1 MSADARKLKTLIAQR
16 SVELTKIKEL
26 KKSAD
31 QALEDPNFHP
41 NFRCRAK
48 HLEDIYKTFDKI
60 HNNIILLVSAQDN
73 GDIDPHVKIQTE
85 FNDYYFHI
93 EALFTNLFP
102 QTKSELDTTQLQNTT
117 AQCSVKLP
125 KIEVPHFDGE
135 FKHWQTFI
143 DMFDSL
149 IHCNSSLSDISKY
162 NYLVS
167 FLRGPPLALVS
178 STPLA
183 NQNYNI
189 AYQALKN
196 KYDKKRLIAKAHW
209 QALENIKPISNENN
223 HEALRNMIDIY
234 TRNITILN
242 NLGFPTES
250 WSFVLFNMIYD
261 RLPEILQTN
270 FELECGSVLSQD
282 MLYLKSYDTLIEFL
296 EKQCSAKD
304 TISLTKSFSHF
315 NKNSN
320 YDKTKTKYSQKSY
333 KNKPTSS
340 FVVNTQLKQNLTC
353 QVCNKDHFIYNCPD
367 FIAFTPKQRYDL
379 IKSRSWCSNCLGTRH
394 SSKSCNSRSSCR
406 TCGKKHHSLLHFEGQ
421 ITTPVNVPP
430 STSSQTL
437 PVLQASSSISEVVST
452 NLFAKHKNKALLSTA
467 LINVQDAWGN
477 FHVIRAVIDS
487 GSESHFISKS
497 CFNKLGLSKF
507 FLPIQLCGIGKN
519 ISKGSHGVRCN
530 IKPVGKSDPVYSL
543 EFIILNEISD
553 NLPINSLPVEQFSKF
568 SQLPLADPNF
578 HLSKPVDILLGAD
591 IYGFLITGNKLL
603 SDPDQPVALETIFG
617 WIITGRV
624 KTSSVSL
631 SVNSYF
637 LTSYASLD
645 QSLQRFW
652 ELEDVPQSSTLSS
665 DEKLAEE
672 HFCKTFSRT
681 LSGHY
686 KVSLP
691 FKTLEPI
698 FEGSRDVALRRFFSL
713 EKRLLR
719 NPQLYSQY
727 SNYMREYLD
736 SQYMIAVQ
744 NPSPNAHSYY
754 LPHHCVIRPD
764 SLTTKLRV
772 VFDASARDYTN
783 KSLNDT
789 LLTGPKLQSDIL
801 SILLRFRS
809 HLIVFASDIK
819 QMFCQILVNEN
830 HTEYLKILWRFNAN
844 EPIQEYKLTRVTFGL
859 SCSPFLAIRVIKQIA
874 LENLVKYPEA
884 SKILDMDTYVD
895 DIISGC
901 DSLSLAIKIQRDLI
915 SILKH
920 SGFEL
925 RKWTSNSSDF
935 LSQLSPNECKM
946 DSSLSLNINS
956 LSSSKVL
963 GLNWNPSTDEF
974 FFDSPALSLTNKIC
988 NKRNILSQLASIFD
1002 PCGMLVPL
1010 TLHLKLIIQD
1020 LWKLGINW
1028 DDPAPNNI
1036 ATSWHQLV
1044 QELPCIFSLK
1054 VPRYFLT
1061 LKYLSLEVHGFC
1073 DASEKGYC
1081 AVIYFRIILPDN
1093 SVKTNFV
1100 CAKGKVA
1107 PLKKISIP
1115 RLELCA
1121 ALLLTRLID
1130 FVRTSLSN
1138 KLINVSTIAWSDSMV
1153 VLHWL
1158 KSEPYKWNT
1167 FVSNRVSQIQEK
1179 LPPSCWRHVV
1189 SKDNPA
1195 DPGSRGLQPSE
1206 LLDNALWWAGPPWL
1220 SQPESYWPQSIF
1232 TFPETEEEQR
1242 KVILTCTSQP
1252 SLFDTLFEKF
1262 SSFSKIINIVTFCRR
1277 FLYNTRHSKSRKT
1290 SPLSKFEIN
1299 ETLECI
1305 IKCVQSQYYAREI
1318 LLINNCKSLP
1328 KYLRKLT
1335 PFIDTNGILRVG
1347 GRLRNA
1353 SLNFSQKHPALLP
1366 NNHKFT
1372 TLLIEY
1378 THKLYLH
1385 PGPQTLHYILAQQYW
1400 IVSARKTIR
1409 SVLFKCPQCFR
1420 ANPVMPQPPIMGDIP
1435 AVRLSQVKPFSEV
1448 GCDYGGP
1455 FSLLRYRARGAK
1467 SCKAYICLFVCM
1479 ATKALHLELVSDL
1492 SSETFLGALRRFIS
1506 RRGRCNHIYS
1516 DCGTNFV
1523 GASRELIN
1531 MLKSA
1536 AEQEQISWHFN
1547 PPSAPHFGGLWEAG
1561 IKSVKTHIKRVIG
1574 DQLLTYEEFYTLLVQ
1589 IEAVLNSRP
1598 LCPQSSDPNDL
1609 SVLTPGHFL
1618 TLEPLN
1624 APPEDDLSGIKLNH
1638 LSRWQLISRLHQSF
1652 WSRWSKEY
1660 LQTLLQRAKW
1670 NDSTIPIEINSVVLI
1685 KDDNLIPLKW
1695 SIGRVLEIHPGHDRV
1710 TRVVTLKT
1718 AKGILKRP
1726 VTKICP
1732 LPYCKSHN

>member
-1 MSADARKLKTLIAQR
+1 
-16 SVELTKIKEL
+16 
-26 KKSAD
+26 
-31 QALEDPNFHP
+31 
-41 NFRCRAK
+41 
-48 HLEDIYKTFDKI
+48 
-60 HNNIILLVSAQDN
+60 
-73 GDIDPHVKIQTE
+73 
-85 FNDYYFHI
+85 
-93 EALFTNLFP
+93 
-102 QTKSELDTTQLQNTT
+102 
-117 AQCSVKLP
+117 
-125 KIEVPHFDGE
+125 
-135 FKHWQTFI
+135 
-143 DMFDSL
+143 MFDSL

-234 TRNITILN
+234 TR
-242 NLGFPTES
+242 
-250 WSFVLFNMIYD
+250 
-261 RLPEILQTN
+261 
-270 FELECGSVLSQD
+270 
-282 MLYLKSYDTLIEFL
+282 
-296 EKQCSAKD
+296 
-304 TISLTKSFSHF
+304 
-315 NKNSN
+315 
-320 YDKTKTKYSQKSY
+320 
-333 KNKPTSS
+333 
-340 FVVNTQLKQNLTC
+340 
-353 QVCNKDHFIYNCPD
+353 
-367 FIAFTPKQRYDL
+367 
-379 IKSRSWCSNCLGTRH
+379 
-394 SSKSCNSRSSCR
+394 
-406 TCGKKHHSLLHFEGQ
+406 
-421 ITTPVNVPP
+421 
-430 STSSQTL
+430 
-437 PVLQASSSISEVVST
+437 
-452 NLFAKHKNKALLSTA
+452 
-467 LINVQDAWGN
+467 
-477 FHVIRAVIDS
+477 
-487 GSESHFISKS
+487 
-497 CFNKLGLSKF
+497 LSKF

-530 IKPVGKSDPVYSL
+530 IKPIGKSDPIYSL

-665 DEKLAEE
+665 DERLAEE

-681 LSGHY
+681 LSGRY

-736 SQYMIAVQ
+736 SHNMIAVQ
-744 NPSPNAHSYY
+744 NPSPNTHSYY

-844 EPIQEYKLTRVTFGL
+844 EPIQEYKLTRVTF
-859 SCSPFLAIRVIKQIA
+859 
-874 LENLVKYPEA
+874 ENLVKYPEA
-884 SKILDMDTYVD
+884 SKILDMDRYVD

-915 SILKH
+915 SILEH

-946 DSSLSLNINS
+946 DSSLPLNINS

-1179 LPPSCWRHVV
+1179 LPPPCWRHVV

-1232 TFPETEEEQR
+1232 TFPEIEEE
-1242 KVILTCTSQP
+1242 
-1252 SLFDTLFEKF
+1252 
-1262 SSFSKIINIVTFCRR
+1262 
-1277 FLYNTRHSKSRKT
+1277 HRKT
-1290 SPLSKFEIN
+1290 LS
-1299 ETLECI
+1299 L
-1305 IKCVQSQYYAREI
+1305 
-1318 LLINNCKSLP
+1318 
-1328 KYLRKLT
+1328 
-1335 PFIDTNGILRVG
+1335 
-1347 GRLRNA
+1347 
-1353 SLNFSQKHPALLP
+1353 
-1366 NNHKFT
+1366 
-1372 TLLIEY
+1372 
-1378 THKLYLH
+1378 
-1385 PGPQTLHYILAQQYW
+1385 
-1400 IVSARKTIR
+1400 
-1409 SVLFKCPQCFR
+1409 
-1420 ANPVMPQPPIMGDIP
+1420 
-1435 AVRLSQVKPFSEV
+1435 
-1448 GCDYGGP
+1448 
-1455 FSLLRYRARGAK
+1455 
-1467 SCKAYICLFVCM
+1467 
-1479 ATKALHLELVSDL
+1479 
-1492 SSETFLGALRRFIS
+1492 
-1506 RRGRCNHIYS
+1506 
-1516 DCGTNFV
+1516 
-1523 GASRELIN
+1523 
-1531 MLKSA
+1531 
-1536 AEQEQISWHFN
+1536 
-1547 PPSAPHFGGLWEAG
+1547 
-1561 IKSVKTHIKRVIG
+1561 
-1574 DQLLTYEEFYTLLVQ
+1574 
-1589 IEAVLNSRP
+1589 
-1598 LCPQSSDPNDL
+1598 
-1609 SVLTPGHFL
+1609 
-1618 TLEPLN
+1618 
-1624 APPEDDLSGIKLNH
+1624 
-1638 LSRWQLISRLHQSF
+1638 
-1652 WSRWSKEY
+1652 
-1660 LQTLLQRAKW
+1660 
-1670 NDSTIPIEINSVVLI
+1670 
-1685 KDDNLIPLKW
+1685 
-1695 SIGRVLEIHPGHDRV
+1695 
-1710 TRVVTLKT
+1710 
-1718 AKGILKRP
+1718 
-1726 VTKICP
+1726 
-1732 LPYCKSHN
+1732 

>member
-1 MSADARKLKTLIAQR
+1 MTLLLALPTSLLKYINQYSSGLLSAECWIPSPILYPKNLSGYVAV
-16 SVELTKIKEL
+16 VEYGE
-26 KKSAD
+26 S
-31 QALEDPNFHP
+31 
-41 NFRCRAK
+41 
-48 HLEDIYKTFDKI
+48 DKI
-60 HNNIILLVSAQDN
+60 GRVHSVHLQARAILKCFVQAKNQQVRVQNGNKVSAQDN

-209 QALENIKPISNENN
+209 QVLENIKPISNENN

-234 TRNITILN
+234 T
-242 NLGFPTES
+242 
-250 WSFVLFNMIYD
+250 
-261 RLPEILQTN
+261 
-270 FELECGSVLSQD
+270 
-282 MLYLKSYDTLIEFL
+282 
-296 EKQCSAKD
+296 
-304 TISLTKSFSHF
+304 H
-315 NKNSN
+315 
-320 YDKTKTKYSQKSY
+320 
-333 KNKPTSS
+333 
-340 FVVNTQLKQNLTC
+340 
-353 QVCNKDHFIYNCPD
+353 
-367 FIAFTPKQRYDL
+367 
-379 IKSRSWCSNCLGTRH
+379 
-394 SSKSCNSRSSCR
+394 
-406 TCGKKHHSLLHFEGQ
+406 
-421 ITTPVNVPP
+421 
-430 STSSQTL
+430 
-437 PVLQASSSISEVVST
+437 
-452 NLFAKHKNKALLSTA
+452 
-467 LINVQDAWGN
+467 
-477 FHVIRAVIDS
+477 
-487 GSESHFISKS
+487 
-497 CFNKLGLSKF
+497 
-507 FLPIQLCGIGKN
+507 
-519 ISKGSHGVRCN
+519 
-530 IKPVGKSDPVYSL
+530 
-543 EFIILNEISD
+543 
-553 NLPINSLPVEQFSKF
+553 
-568 SQLPLADPNF
+568 
-578 HLSKPVDILLGAD
+578 
-591 IYGFLITGNKLL
+591 
-603 SDPDQPVALETIFG
+603 
-617 WIITGRV
+617 
-624 KTSSVSL
+624 
-631 SVNSYF
+631 
-637 LTSYASLD
+637 
-645 QSLQRFW
+645 
-652 ELEDVPQSSTLSS
+652 
-665 DEKLAEE
+665 
-672 HFCKTFSRT
+672 
-681 LSGHY
+681 
-686 KVSLP
+686 
-691 FKTLEPI
+691 
-698 FEGSRDVALRRFFSL
+698 
-713 EKRLLR
+713 
-719 NPQLYSQY
+719 
-727 SNYMREYLD
+727 
-736 SQYMIAVQ
+736 
-744 NPSPNAHSYY
+744 
-754 LPHHCVIRPD
+754 
-764 SLTTKLRV
+764 
-772 VFDASARDYTN
+772 
-783 KSLNDT
+783 
-789 LLTGPKLQSDIL
+789 
-801 SILLRFRS
+801 
-809 HLIVFASDIK
+809 
-819 QMFCQILVNEN
+819 
-830 HTEYLKILWRFNAN
+830 
-844 EPIQEYKLTRVTFGL
+844 
-859 SCSPFLAIRVIKQIA
+859 
-874 LENLVKYPEA
+874 
-884 SKILDMDTYVD
+884 
-895 DIISGC
+895 
-901 DSLSLAIKIQRDLI
+901 
-915 SILKH
+915 
-920 SGFEL
+920 
-925 RKWTSNSSDF
+925 
-935 LSQLSPNECKM
+935 
-946 DSSLSLNINS
+946 
-956 LSSSKVL
+956 
-963 GLNWNPSTDEF
+963 
-974 FFDSPALSLTNKIC
+974 
-988 NKRNILSQLASIFD
+988 
-1002 PCGMLVPL
+1002 
-1010 TLHLKLIIQD
+1010 
-1020 LWKLGINW
+1020 
-1028 DDPAPNNI
+1028 
-1036 ATSWHQLV
+1036 
-1044 QELPCIFSLK
+1044 
-1054 VPRYFLT
+1054 
-1061 LKYLSLEVHGFC
+1061 
-1073 DASEKGYC
+1073 
-1081 AVIYFRIILPDN
+1081 N
-1093 SVKTNFV
+1093 SVKTNYV

-1130 FVRTSLSN
+1130 FVRTSLTN
-1138 KLINVSTIAWSDSMV
+1138 KLINVSTIIWSYSMV

-1158 KSEPYKWNT
+1158 RSEPYKWNT

-1220 SQPESYWPQSIF
+1220 SQPDLIGRNQFLLS
-1232 TFPETEEEQR
+1232 PETEEEQR

-1492 SSETFLGALRRFIS
+1492 SSETFLGAMRRFIS

-1547 PPSAPHFGGLWEAG
+1547 PPSAPHFGGLWEAR

-1618 TLEPLN
+1618 
-1624 APPEDDLSGIKLNH
+1624 
-1638 LSRWQLISRLHQSF
+1638 R
-1652 WSRWSKEY
+1652 
-1660 LQTLLQRAKW
+1660 
-1670 NDSTIPIEINSVVLI
+1670 
-1685 KDDNLIPLKW
+1685 
-1695 SIGRVLEIHPGHDRV
+1695 
-1710 TRVVTLKT
+1710 
-1718 AKGILKRP
+1718 
-1726 VTKICP
+1726 
-1732 LPYCKSHN
+1732 